1 MRLQIAADHLKC
13 GAYVGARARIII
25 VLAFVVSVAHSAGAQ
40 TVGDVDVQFGFT
52 FQERSPDQS
61 SFPRSRR
68 VPVQANVYLG
78 PDVTLHVSTDSV
90 LAVDTADKGRQ
101 TVVGDTKAGAAWST
115 KKRGGL
121 KGSFDYTVKAPTA
134 DNSNE
139 LGSGYWDH
147 VLTGSASFDLG
158 ETNNI
163 SADLGDYIAGS
174 ADGRSH
180 YLFTAGYFSHQFD
193 IDGHRELDFEVDFT
207 PSAHGNPSDAVAS
220 MSALIFLHK
229 AEGSRSQSWTLNPG
243 ISKGLVDSSSNWGVF
258 VALVYSN
265 SKPTQTKLL
274 FARRAVHIIG
284 TGGGE

>member
-1 MRLQIAADHLKC
+1 M
-13 GAYVGARARIII
+13 
-25 VLAFVVSVAHSAGAQ
+25 
-40 TVGDVDVQFGFT
+40 VGDVDVQFGLT
-52 FQERSPDQS
+52 IQKRSPDQS
-61 SFPRSRR
+61 TYPLCGR

-78 PDVTLHVSTDSV
+78 PDVTVHVSTDSV
-90 LAVDTADKGRQ
+90 LAVDTADRGRQ
-101 TVVGDTKAGAAWST
+101 TVVGHTRAGPAWST

-134 DNSNE
+134 NNTNE
-139 LGSGYWDH
+139 LASGYWDH

-174 ADGRSH
+174 ADRRSH

-193 IDGHRELDFEVDFT
+193 IDGHRELDFEVDFI
-207 PSAHGNPSDAVAS
+207 PSAHGTPSDAVAS

-229 AEGSRSQSWTLNPG
+229 AKGSRSQSWTLHPG

-258 VALVYSN
+258 VAVVYSN
-265 SKPTQTKLL
+265 SKLAQTKLL
-274 FARRAVHIIG
+274 FARRAVHILG
-284 TGGGE
+284 TRGGE